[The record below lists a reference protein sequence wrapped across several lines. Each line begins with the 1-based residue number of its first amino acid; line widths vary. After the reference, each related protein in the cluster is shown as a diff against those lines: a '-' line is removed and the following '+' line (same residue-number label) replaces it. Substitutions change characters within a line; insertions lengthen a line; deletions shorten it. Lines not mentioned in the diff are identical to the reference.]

1 MPQFQD
7 LKTALAISDSKRKV
21 GDFTEYAERVHE
33 YSASEDPATNAFER
47 AYFAEKEF
55 RDEKEMLPKEGDP
68 VLELESELLP
78 VLAKME
84 SD

>member
-1 MPQFQD
+1 MPKFQD
-7 LKTALAISDSKRKV
+7 LKTALAISDSKRKL

-47 AYFAEKEF
+47 AYFSDKEF
-55 RDEKEMLPKEGDP
+55 HDENEMLPKDGDA
-68 VLELESELLP
+68 VLSLERELLP